1 MCGRKRVNDGFAF
14 VLIMPAAWT
23 NALQFALE
31 NSAGPALRSRSLRC
45 FKSAFMNRGWALTE
59 KSNSESS
66 PRPDKTSSGHPDTK
80 RKGAHRGV
88 APHQSLA
95 RSDGLGGLGLIVR

>member
-31 NSAGPALRSRSLRC
+31 NSARPALRKPLVEVFQER
-45 FKSAFMNRGWALTE
+45 FHE
-59 KSNSESS
+59 
-66 PRPDKTSSGHPDTK
+66 PRLGLD
-80 RKGAHRGV
+80 RKEQFRV
-88 APHQSLA
+88 APA
-95 RSDGLGGLGLIVR
+95 PR